1 MATASKLVLSEEKIQ
16 EKIGVCF
23 RDMGILHSLSIP
35 GTYQEKITHLGNSLK
50 NLTCLKS
57 LDLSRNSLICL
68 EGIEY
73 LTLLESLNLYYNNIS
88 SLTEVFRLHQLP
100 ELKDVDLRLNP
111 VAKNE
116 PDYRLFLVYIIPRLR
131 QLDNRLV
138 RESERKASLAH
149 FSMEEPFELKQMS
162 SDSLKNQSERDRQS
176 RTKYIDS
183 LAKKCSVMDA
193 EDEAVLNLIAECEM
207 DLSKPPG
214 LASTSKKDCAV
225 PEFHNLSGSRPLQSP
240 KPMPRASE
248 DTLRGYDKKKSSS
261 KVNFLDDKLLE
272 HSSVKSQDEI
282 EMQRKYM
289 SSGHFDLQLSEST
302 GIEGSFNS
310 PIQKKVT
317 SAQKMLKTLATS
329 GIIYKR
335 KMLNRRLQSIQEEN
349 CQDLLERNSMLER
362 NSRLS
367 SSDESIFNQQVERT
381 LESERKNDRS
391 FSNFDR
397 SEPDRSEQPRTKSIN
412 ASLKEAS
419 SSHSTQTLNKD
430 VFKITLLDTLLDL
443 VDKYWNGRKSLHSNE
458 KFLYQ
463 ARHVL
468 SAIQAAVPNQ
478 EDSSI
483 MSEKISHL
491 ILENE
496 ALQSLAEQEQQY
508 NMKINELM
516 LELNNTHK
524 EMDSLKKQ
532 LSNSLEENKNLK
544 SQLLSVEQNTKHG
557 EATTLLTVQVT
568 ELQNSNQELASEI
581 DNLKEH
587 LEHYAK
593 IQELTEMLQ
602 ESHSSLI
609 STNEHLLQE
618 LTQTR
623 IRHKAEVE
631 QLHWSYNELKKT
643 MSQFPLSNSD
653 LSSS

>member
-1 MATASKLVLSEEKIQ
+1 MASPFKLVLSEERIR
-16 EKIGVCF
+16 EKSGLGH
-23 RDMGILHSLSIP
+23 RDMGNLGILQSLSIP

-57 LDLSRNSLICL
+57 LDLSRNSLVCL

-73 LTLLESLNLYYNNIS
+73 LALLENLNLYYNNIS
-88 SLTEVFRLHQLP
+88 SLTEVFRLHQLT

-138 RESERKASLAH
+138 RESERKASLSH
-149 FSMEEPFELKQMS
+149 FSMEETYELKQIS
-162 SDSLKNQSERDRQS
+162 PNSLKNKAERDRHS
-176 RTKYIDS
+176 RAKYIDS
-183 LAKKCSVMDA
+183 LTKKCSIMDA

-214 LASTSKKDCAV
+214 ITSANKKNCAV
-225 PEFHNLSGSRPLQSP
+225 PEFHNLQGSRHLLSP
-240 KPMPRASE
+240 KSLPNISE
-248 DTLRGYDKKKSSS
+248 DNLRGYDRKKSSS
-261 KVNFLDDKLLE
+261 KVSFLDDKHHE
-272 HSSVKSQDEI
+272 HPNLKCQDEI
-282 EMQRKYM
+282 EGQHKYICP
-289 SSGHFDLQLSEST
+289 SHFDLQTS
-302 GIEGSFNS
+302 GIEGPFNN
-310 PIQKKVT
+310 PEQKKVT

-329 GIIYKR
+329 GVIYKR

-349 CQDLLERNSMLER
+349 CQDLLERSN
-362 NSRLS
+362 RLPS
-367 SSDESIFNQQVERT
+367 ADESIFNQEVERKM
-381 LESERKNDRS
+381 EIERKNDKS

-397 SEPDRSEQPRTKSIN
+397 SEPDRSEQSRTKNIN
-412 ASLKEAS
+412 ASLKEVS
-419 SSHSTQTLNKD
+419 KSHSATQTMNKD
-430 VFKITLLDTLLDL
+430 VFEIALLDTLLDL
-443 VDKYWNGRKSLHSNE
+443 VDKYWNGRKSLQSNE
-458 KFLYQ
+458 NFICQ

-468 SAIQAAVPNQ
+468 SSMQTSVSN
-478 EDSSI
+478 EDNSSI
-483 MSEKISHL
+483 MNEKINHL
-491 ILENE
+491 ILESE
-496 ALQSLAEQEQQY
+496 ALQNLAEQEQQY
-508 NMKINELM
+508 NRRISGLM
-516 LELNNTHK
+516 LELNNTLQ
-524 EMDSLKKQ
+524 EMDTLKQQ
-532 LSNSLEENKNLK
+532 LGKSLEENNSLK
-544 SQLLSVEQNTKHG
+544 SRLVNMEQDARQG
-557 EATTLLTVQVT
+557 ESSAFLTMQIN
-568 ELQNSNQELASEI
+568 ELQNNNQELSSEI

-643 MSQFPLSNSD
+643 MSQFPLCNSD

>member
-1 MATASKLVLSEEKIQ
+1 MATAIKLILSEEKIQ

-23 RDMGILHSLSIP
+23 RDMGLLQSLSIP

-73 LTLLESLNLYYNNIS
+73 LTLLENLNLYYNNIS

-138 RESERKASLAH
+138 RESERKASLSH

-162 SDSLKNQSERDRQS
+162 SDLLKNQSERDRHS

-183 LAKKCSVMDA
+183 LTKKCSVMDA

-214 LASTSKKDCAV
+214 LASSSKKDCAV
-225 PEFHNLSGSRPLQSP
+225 PEFHNLPGSRPLQSP
-240 KPMPRASE
+240 KPVPRVSQE
-248 DTLRGYDKKKSSS
+248 NIRGYDRKKSSS

-272 HSSVKSQDEI
+272 HSIVKSQDEV

-289 SSGHFDLQLSEST
+289 PSGHFDLQLSESS

-310 PIQKKVT
+310 PMQKKVT

-349 CQDLLERNSMLER
+349 CSELLERNSILER

-367 SSDESIFNQQVERT
+367 SSDESIFNQQIERT

-391 FSNFDR
+391 YSNFDR
-397 SEPDRSEQPRTKSIN
+397 SEPDISEQTRIKNIN

-419 SSHSTQTLNKD
+419 SSHSATQTLNKD
-430 VFKITLLDTLLDL
+430 AFKISLLDTLLDL

-468 SAIQAAVPNQ
+468 SAVQAAAPNQ

-508 NMKINELM
+508 NMRISELM
-516 LELNNTHK
+516 LELNTALK

-544 SQLLSVEQNTKHG
+544 SQLLSVEQNAKHG
-557 EATTLLTVQVT
+557 EATALLTVQVT

-602 ESHSSLI
+602 ESHRGKKRLKRSRSSN
-609 STNEHLLQE
+609 TTKGQY
-618 LTQTR
+618 T
-623 IRHKAEVE
+623 V
-631 QLHWSYNELKKT
+631 
-643 MSQFPLSNSD
+643 
-653 LSSS
+653 

>member
-1 MATASKLVLSEEKIQ
+1 MASPFKLVLSEERIR
-16 EKIGVCF
+16 EKSGLGH
-23 RDMGILHSLSIP
+23 RDMGNLGILQSLSIP

-57 LDLSRNSLICL
+57 LDLSRNSLVCL

-73 LTLLESLNLYYNNIS
+73 LALLENLNLYYNNIS
-88 SLTEVFRLHQLP
+88 SLTEVFRLHQLT

-138 RESERKASLAH
+138 RESERKASLSH
-149 FSMEEPFELKQMS
+149 FSMEETYELKQIS
-162 SDSLKNQSERDRQS
+162 PNSLKNKAERDRHS
-176 RTKYIDS
+176 RAKYIDS
-183 LAKKCSVMDA
+183 LTKKCSIMDA

-214 LASTSKKDCAV
+214 ITSANKKNCAV
-225 PEFHNLSGSRPLQSP
+225 PEFHNLQ
-240 KPMPRASE
+240 
-248 DTLRGYDKKKSSS
+248 
-261 KVNFLDDKLLE
+261 
-272 HSSVKSQDEI
+272 
-282 EMQRKYM
+282 
-289 SSGHFDLQLSEST
+289 
-302 GIEGSFNS
+302 GIEGPFNN
-310 PIQKKVT
+310 PEQKKVT

-329 GIIYKR
+329 GVIYKR

-349 CQDLLERNSMLER
+349 CQDLLERSN
-362 NSRLS
+362 RLPS
-367 SSDESIFNQQVERT
+367 ADESIFNQEVERKM
-381 LESERKNDRS
+381 EIERKNDKS

-397 SEPDRSEQPRTKSIN
+397 SEPDRSEQSRTKNIN
-412 ASLKEAS
+412 ASLKEVS
-419 SSHSTQTLNKD
+419 KSHSATQTMNKD
-430 VFKITLLDTLLDL
+430 VFEIALLDTLLDL
-443 VDKYWNGRKSLHSNE
+443 VDKYWNGRKSLQSNE
-458 KFLYQ
+458 NFICQ

-468 SAIQAAVPNQ
+468 SSMQTSVSN
-478 EDSSI
+478 EDNSSI
-483 MSEKISHL
+483 MNEKINHL
-491 ILENE
+491 ILESE
-496 ALQSLAEQEQQY
+496 ALQNLAEQEQQY
-508 NMKINELM
+508 NRRISGLM
-516 LELNNTHK
+516 LELNNTLQ
-524 EMDSLKKQ
+524 EMDTLKQQ
-532 LSNSLEENKNLK
+532 LGKSLEENNSLK
-544 SQLLSVEQNTKHG
+544 SRLVNMEQDARQG
-557 EATTLLTVQVT
+557 ESSAFLTMQIN
-568 ELQNSNQELASEI
+568 ELQNNNQELSSEI

-643 MSQFPLSNSD
+643 MSQFPLCNSD

>member
-1 MATASKLVLSEEKIQ
+1 MATAIKLILSEEKIQ

-23 RDMGILHSLSIP
+23 RDMGLLQSLSIP

-73 LTLLESLNLYYNNIS
+73 LTLLENLNLYYNNIS

-138 RESERKASLAH
+138 RESERKASLSH

-162 SDSLKNQSERDRQS
+162 SDLLKNQSERDRHS

-183 LAKKCSVMDA
+183 LTKKCSVMDA

-214 LASTSKKDCAV
+214 LASSSKKDCAV
-225 PEFHNLSGSRPLQSP
+225 PEFHNLPGSRPLQSP
-240 KPMPRASE
+240 KPVPRVSQE
-248 DTLRGYDKKKSSS
+248 NIRGYDRKKSSS

-272 HSSVKSQDEI
+272 HSIVKSQDEV

-289 SSGHFDLQLSEST
+289 PSGHFDLQLS
-302 GIEGSFNS
+302 
-310 PIQKKVT
+310 
-317 SAQKMLKTLATS
+317 
-329 GIIYKR
+329 
-335 KMLNRRLQSIQEEN
+335 
-349 CQDLLERNSMLER
+349 
-362 NSRLS
+362 
-367 SSDESIFNQQVERT
+367 ERT

-391 FSNFDR
+391 YSNFDR
-397 SEPDRSEQPRTKSIN
+397 SEPDISEQTRIKNIN

-419 SSHSTQTLNKD
+419 SSHSATQTLNKD
-430 VFKITLLDTLLDL
+430 AFKISLLDTLLDL

-468 SAIQAAVPNQ
+468 SAVQAAAPNQ

-508 NMKINELM
+508 NMRISELM
-516 LELNNTHK
+516 LELNTALK

-544 SQLLSVEQNTKHG
+544 SQLLSVEQNAKHG
-557 EATTLLTVQVT
+557 EATALLTVQVT